1 MFSLGK
7 SCIFQQ
13 IGVTEKL
20 FATSRQETF
29 VLIAFTLIFRT
40 KIDIHVLQSTVEIL
54 VQQNTGKNW
63 EVTLL
68 EKVVITHT
76 KKR

>member
-54 VQQNTGKNW
+54 VQQNTEKNW

-68 EKVVITHT
+68 EKVVITRTT
-76 KKR
+76 KR

>member
-1 MFSLGK
+1 M
-7 SCIFQQ
+7 
-13 IGVTEKL
+13 TEKL

-54 VQQNTGKNW
+54 VQQNTEKNW

-68 EKVVITHT
+68 EKVVITRT